1 MLWKDCTMELYFGS
15 LRSSGPPAN
24 SRSLVIFAIPDIG
37 VKFKAPYA
45 ADKLVLEYASLLTL
59 LEFIE
64 INPKLFV
71 NRSLELFSANAE
83 LVDQVNRRQV
93 NSPDLAPYLRK
104 ALEYRA
110 RLKFSINWISPDDS
124 PARDIEID

>member
-1 MLWKDCTMELYFGS
+1 MELYFGS
-15 LRSSGPPAN
+15 LRPSGPPAN
-24 SRSLVIFAIPDIG
+24 SRSLVTFAIPDIG
-37 VKFKAPYA
+37 VKFKAPYS
-45 ADKLVLEYASLLTL
+45 ADELALEYASLLTL

-71 NRSLELFSANAE
+71 NRSLELFSASAE

-93 NSPDLAPYLRK
+93 DSPDLVPYLRK
-104 ALEYRA
+104 ALEYRT
-110 RLKFSINWISPDDS
+110 RLKFSINWISPDDN

>member
-1 MLWKDCTMELYFGS
+1 MTLD
-15 LRSSGPPAN
+15 
-24 SRSLVIFAIPDIG
+24 
-37 VKFKAPYA
+37 
-45 ADKLVLEYASLLTL
+45 YASLLTL

-93 NSPDLAPYLRK
+93 DLPGLAPYLRK
-104 ALEYRA
+104 ALEYRE
-110 RLKFSINWISPDDS
+110 RLKYSINWVAPDAN
-124 PARDIEID
+124 PAHDIEID

>member
-1 MLWKDCTMELYFGS
+1 MELYFGS
-15 LRSSGPPAN
+15 FQPSGSPAI
-24 SRSLVIFAIPDIG
+24 SRPLVTFAIPDIG
-37 VKFKAPYA
+37 VRFKAPYKA
-45 ADKLVLEYASLLTL
+45 ENMILEYASLLTL

-71 NRSLELFSANAE
+71 NRSLELYSASAE

-93 NSPDLAPYLRK
+93 NTPTLAPYLRK

-110 RLKFSINWISPDDS
+110 RLKYSINWISAGNN
-124 PARDIEID
+124 PAHDIEID

>member
-1 MLWKDCTMELYFGS
+1 MELYFGS
-15 LRSSGPPAN
+15 LHPSGSPTVP
-24 SRSLVIFAIPDIG
+24 RSLVTFAIPDIG

-45 ADKLVLEYASLLTL
+45 AENMILEYASLLTL

-71 NRSLELFSANAE
+71 NRSLELYSASAE

-93 NSPDLAPYLRK
+93 DTPALAPYLRK

-110 RLKFSINWISPDDS
+110 RLKFSINWISAGDN
-124 PARDIEID
+124 PAHDIEID